1 MCNFPVPLF
10 GLPQPSIPGGLAGLP
25 SVPTGA
31 PDLGFDVSLAAFLF
45 ALALPSPPVGLPTL
59 PSAPSLAPDVGIQVS
74 LPAFTFALPI
84 AFPAIPGALAQLPSL
99 PTLECPF

>member
-10 GLPQPSIPGGLAGLP
+10 GLSPPSIPGGLAGLP
-25 SVPTGA
+25 SVPASA
-31 PDLGFDVSLAAFLF
+31 PDLGFDVSLATFLF
-45 ALALPSPPVGLPTL
+45 AFAAPSSPVGLPTL
-59 PSAPSLAPDVGIQVS
+59 PSAPSLTPEIGIQVS
-74 LPAFTFALPI
+74 LPTFTFALPI